1 MALPLIGLLA
11 AGAAGLF
18 GATGR
23 AIAGGA
29 GEQYS
34 DLYTQDRKN
43 IVAEKLDYLKRK
55 RLMDDA
61 EDLSS
66 QKELLKKKED
76 EKN

>member
-43 IVAEKLDYLKRK
+43 IVAEKLDYVKRK
-55 RLMDDA
+55 R
-61 EDLSS
+61 
-66 QKELLKKKED
+66 
-76 EKN
+76 